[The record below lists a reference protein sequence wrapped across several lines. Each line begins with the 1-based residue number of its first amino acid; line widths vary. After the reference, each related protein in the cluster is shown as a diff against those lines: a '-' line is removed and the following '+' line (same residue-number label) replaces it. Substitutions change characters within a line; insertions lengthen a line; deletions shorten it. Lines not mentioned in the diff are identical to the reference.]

1 MQEPETPPPETASAS
16 SPEPAIAPAH
26 IPSEP
31 KAAAPT
37 PPTDT
42 NPQITPKK
50 WAGKFDNPEALEQ
63 AYTEAQK
70 LIGQRK
76 VDSPEALAERA
87 GVKLEDITTSYL
99 ADGKIA
105 PHHIEAMEKAGVG
118 KQMAERII
126 QGEAAR
132 VQLAQ
137 TQVQRA
143 IDEVT
148 TMAGGLAQRD
158 NILNWAAG
166 NLGKNDIARLN
177 ASLADP
183 TNAASAMRELMFMHQ
198 QAVGSGR
205 AAPLV
210 QGMTP
215 VASTTGFS
223 SVDDV
228 VGAMSRLRKQGYVDE
243 DTKRR
248 LLNTP
253 QHLLQGIYNK

>member
-1 MQEPETPPPETASAS
+1 MQEPETPPPETAHAS
-16 SPEPAIAPAH
+16 SPEPATAPAH

-37 PPTDT
+37 TAE
-42 NPQITPKK
+42 NAPQIAPKK
-50 WAGKFDNPEALEQ
+50 WAGKFENPEALEQ
-63 AYTEAQK
+63 AYAEAQK
-70 LIGQRK
+70 LIGQRR

-87 GVKLEDITTSYL
+87 GVKLEDITTAYL

-105 PHHIEAMEKAGVG
+105 PQHLEAMEKAGVG
-118 KQMAERII
+118 RSMAERII

-143 IDEVT
+143 VDDVT
-148 TMAGGLAQRD
+148 NLAGGAAQRD
-158 NILNWAAG
+158 TILNWAAAS
-166 NLGKNDIARLN
+166 LSKDDIARLN
-177 ASLADP
+177 SRLGDP
-183 TNAASAMRELMFMHQ
+183 SHATSAMRELMFMHQ

-215 VASTTGFS
+215 ASMAPGFS
-223 SVDDV
+223 SVDEV
-228 VGAMSRLRKQGYVDE
+228 VSAMSRSRKQGYVDE
-243 DTKRR
+243 HDRRR
-248 LLNTP
+248 LANTP
-253 QHLLQGIYNK
+253 QHLLQGIYNR

>member
-1 MQEPETPPPETASAS
+1 MQEPQTPPPETASAS
-16 SPEPAIAPAH
+16 SPEPALAPAH

-37 PPTDT
+37 QKPENTQ
-42 NPQITPKK
+42 QIAPKR
-50 WAGKFDNPEALEQ
+50 WAGKFENPEALEQ
-63 AYTEAQK
+63 AYAEAQK
-70 LIGQRK
+70 LIGQRR

-105 PHHIEAMEKAGVG
+105 PHHLEAMEKAGVG
-118 KQMAERII
+118 RAMAERII

-148 TMAGGLAQRD
+148 NMAGGAAQRD
-158 NILNWAAG
+158 NVLNWAAG
-166 NLGKNDIARLN
+166 SLSKDDISRLN
-177 ASLADP
+177 ARLADP
-183 TNAASAMRELMFMHQ
+183 AHATSAMRELMFMHQ
-198 QAVGSGR
+198 HAVGAGK

-210 QGMTP
+210 QGLTP
-215 VASTTGFS
+215 AATAAGFS

-228 VGAMSRLRKQGYVDE
+228 VSAMSRLRKQGYVDE

-248 LLNTP
+248 LANTP
-253 QHLLQGIYNK
+253 KHLLQGIHKP